1 MSQPL
6 AQRGRGMQSGQSL
19 HSAIF
24 GNFEP
29 EFGKQVDYPGK
40 KATLG
45 GDYLNYLLVST
56 SACYLLSVYLQL
68 PLIR

>member
-24 GNFEP
+24 GNFEQ
-29 EFGKQVDYPGK
+29 EFGK
-40 KATLG
+40 KATG
-45 GDYLNYLLVST
+45 T
-56 SACYLLSVYLQL
+56 SARYLLSVYLQRPSFL
-68 PLIR
+68 

>member
-1 MSQPL
+1 MSHPL

-29 EFGKQVDYPGK
+29 EFGK

>member
-6 AQRGRGMQSGQSL
+6 AQRGRGMQSGQPLNST
-19 HSAIF
+19 IF
-24 GNFEP
+24 GNQHLE
-29 EFGKQVDYPGK
+29 K
-40 KATLG
+40 KG